1 MEKMTGHGVG
11 WEDGT
16 FSCSRPRRMFCV
28 RRNNSVVLRTRRG
41 RGRGRR
47 RKSAWPLL
55 HYVSG
60 SGTSTSTSFSFWLMK
75 DSVPIRRSPHPAVP
89 PFGQPS
95 PQPVGS
101 QSIAYATG
109 VSTAPRE
116 ETSVIFR
123 MSPAAYALLII
134 IIVISKRA
142 SWLTQVASHVRG
154 REKERGRACCMK
166 CVSAAGERLAE
177 VCSARAACVQ
187 WLGLLGY

>member
-41 RGRGRR
+41 RGRR

-60 SGTSTSTSFSFWLMK
+60 SGTSTSTSFSFWLMR

-123 MSPAAYALLII
+123 MSPAAYAR
-134 IIVISKRA
+134 S
-142 SWLTQVASHVRG
+142 LTHLAAGSLVGSQLFFSPWCYCACACKSCLAAKP
-154 REKERGRACCMK
+154 REKKPLVPSICHSLPRGSVNHNNCHIEA
-166 CVSAAGERLAE
+166 S
-177 VCSARAACVQ
+177 
-187 WLGLLGY
+187 